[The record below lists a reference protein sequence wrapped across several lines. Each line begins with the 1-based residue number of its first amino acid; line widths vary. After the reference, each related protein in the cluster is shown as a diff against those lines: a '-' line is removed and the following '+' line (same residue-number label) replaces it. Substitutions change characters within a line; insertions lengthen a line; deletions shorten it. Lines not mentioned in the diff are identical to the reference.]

1 MFKDEH
7 NLSKEINENN
17 NHKILYERRLKELKD
32 NINKFTLR
40 ETKASLE
47 LNLPEK
53 NYKELK

>member
-40 ETKASLE
+40 ETKAFGIKFTRKKL
-47 LNLPEK
+47 
-53 NYKELK
+53 